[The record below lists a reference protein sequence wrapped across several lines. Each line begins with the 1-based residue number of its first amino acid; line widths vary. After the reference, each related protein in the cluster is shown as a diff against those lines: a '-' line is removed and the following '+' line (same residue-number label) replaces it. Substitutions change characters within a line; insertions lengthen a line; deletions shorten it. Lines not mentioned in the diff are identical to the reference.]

1 MGVQVPPRA
10 PIKGSMAT
18 QKQKEEPK
26 KVATWGKMLTR
37 EELLALLARL
47 DAKKLARKTMA
58 EEAKK
63 VSKNPFIAAAQKVAA
78 NPKVPGAKTAQVQ
91 QAKKPQVMVKK
102 PATRP
107 AGRGR

>member
-1 MGVQVPPRA
+1 
-10 PIKGSMAT
+10 MAT
-18 QKQKEEPK
+18 RKQKEEPK

-63 VSKNPFIAAAQKVAA
+63 ISKNPFIAAAQKVAN
-78 NPKVPGAKTAQVQ
+78 NPKVPGAKTTQVQ
-91 QAKKPQVMVKK
+91 QAKKPQVQVKK
-102 PATRP
+102 PATRS

>member
-1 MGVQVPPRA
+1 
-10 PIKGSMAT
+10 MAT
-18 QKQKEEPK
+18 RKQKEEPK

-63 VSKNPFIAAAQKVAA
+63 ISKNPFIAAAQKVAQ
-78 NPKVPGAKTAQVQ
+78 NPSIPGSKTNQVQ
-91 QAKKPQVMVKK
+91 QAKKPQIMVKK
-102 PATRP
+102 PATRS